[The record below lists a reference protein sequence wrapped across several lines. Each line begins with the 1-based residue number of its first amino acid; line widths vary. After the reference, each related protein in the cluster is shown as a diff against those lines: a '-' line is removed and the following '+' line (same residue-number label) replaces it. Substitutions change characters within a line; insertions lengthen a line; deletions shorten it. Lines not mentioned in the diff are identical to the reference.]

1 MRQTVLFPMMLF
13 WILASGAGASE
24 TGLKRASFLPH
35 WVPQAQFA
43 GYYVAF
49 EKGFYRNRGI
59 DLVILPGGP
68 ERPSSSFLAEGK
80 ADFASLWLSTALRMA
95 AAGREVVNI
104 GQIVQRSAL
113 MLVAKKSRGIHTPR
127 DLNGRKVSLWGDDF
141 QIQPKAFFRK
151 YGLAVTVVPQSS
163 SVNLFLRDGVD
174 AASAMWYNEYHTIL
188 NAGIDPGELTT
199 FFFHDHGLNF
209 PEDGLYTLGKTLRQ
223 DPGLAAG
230 FVAASLE
237 GWSYAF
243 SHGDETLDIVLKYM
257 AGAKIPANRVHQRW
271 MLDRM
276 KDLLAPSRPGDP
288 VGMLREEDYGNAAR
302 ELVQAG
308 WVKSA
313 TAWPAFFK
321 GGGPHVAK

>member
-1 MRQTVLFPMMLF
+1 M
-13 WILASGAGASE
+13 AS
-24 TGLKRASFLPH
+24 
-35 WVPQAQFA
+35 
-43 GYYVAF
+43 
-49 EKGFYRNRGI
+49 
-59 DLVILPGGP
+59 
-68 ERPSSSFLAEGK
+68 
-80 ADFASLWLSTALRMA
+80 
-95 AAGREVVNI
+95 AGREVVNI

-113 MLVAKKSRGIHTPR
+113 MLVAKKSKGIKNPR
-127 DLNGRKVSLWGDDF
+127 DLDGRKVSLWGDDF
-141 QIQPKAFFRK
+141 QIQPRAFFRK

-163 SVNLFLRDGVD
+163 SVNLFLRGGVD
-174 AASAMWYNEYHTIL
+174 AASAMWYNEYHAIL

-199 FFFHDHGLNF
+199 FFFHEHGLNF

-230 FVAASLE
+230 FVAASIE

-243 SHGDETLDIVLKYM
+243 SNGDEALDMVLKFM

-276 KDLLAPSRPGDP
+276 KDLLVPAISSDP
-288 VGMLREEDYGNAAR
+288 VGTLREEDYNNVVR

-313 TAWPAFFK
+313 PAWPAFFK
-321 GGGPHVAK
+321 GRGPHVAK